1 MFCNIPKINHLVIL
15 TVLVIVLICI
25 YMYQTMNDV
34 KKISLELKKNELDIL
49 KINQDINGLTQSI
62 SHIHKRLPT
71 QSIQPTQPD
80 VCIKP
85 AIPVTVTTTVCDDDD
100 DDDNDSTNTE
110 DLKKIIDIED
120 EQDTLDALVE
130 EKKENKEEK
139 DEVIPLE
146 KMGYDQLKDLC
157 KSKGLSIKGKKSE
170 LLERLL

>member
-100 DDDNDSTNTE
+100 DDNDSTNTE